1 MTILTRYIAG
11 QTLAA
16 LVLILASLTADVW
29 IAVALRQLR
38 VVSATSQDA
47 WTFLALTTL
56 SVPNLLG
63 LVAPIALL
71 IAALHVL
78 NRLNGDSELIIVTAS
93 SGSVLRVLKP
103 LLAIGVVVAVGVLLV
118 NLYAMP
124 YSLRE
129 ARNLLIE
136 IRTNLVQQMLQP
148 GQFVEAIDGVT
159 VHVRERSVSGELK
172 GILIHD
178 TRKANETSSL
188 AAETGSVVKSDG
200 APYLLLGEGHIIRQS
215 GGTDTSQIIAFSQYP
230 VELDNFERKENVDY
244 SWKPRERYL
253 GELLYPDADDPRYQR
268 EVGKFRAEIHE
279 RLSNPLY
286 ALAFILI
293 AVASIG
299 QAQSTRSNRS
309 RALVFGFVAA
319 AVLRV
324 IGLTANKVAVA
335 EAWASLLLYAVP
347 ILGGVIAFVAIMNN
361 ARPRPRPAWRRN
373 LDDRFVAAGAAIQRR
388 LSRKP
393 RTAEA

>member
-1 MTILTRYIAG
+1 
-11 QTLAA
+11 
-16 LVLILASLTADVW
+16 
-29 IAVALRQLR
+29 
-38 VVSATSQDA
+38 VSATSQDA

-361 ARPRPRPAWRRN
+361 ARPRPRPTWRRN